1 VGIKPMLHLKNY
13 FTVAQQQALVEL
25 TRNIASINGGM
36 TIPVMP
42 SGHKF
47 NCSQTSC
54 GLVGW
59 LSDLNG
65 YRYSRINPAN
75 NQPFAAMPAELADI
89 AQDLAKRVNEPDYRP
104 ETCLINFYPANSKSK
119 LGLHQDNTERNL
131 KPCIISISLGD
142 DCIFAIGSNRSRK
155 DPLTEILLRSGDV
168 VILHGDSRLAYHS
181 VKQIIPNSSNLL
193 KNNGRLNLTVRQV
206 Y

>member
-1 VGIKPMLHLKNY
+1 MLHLKNY

-25 TRNIASINGGM
+25 TRNIASINGCM

-59 LSDLNG
+59 ISDRDG
-65 YRYSRINPAN
+65 YRYSRINPVN
-75 NQPFAAMPAELADI
+75 KEPFAAMPTELIDI
-89 AQDLAKRVNEPDYRP
+89 AQELAKQVNEPDYRP
-104 ETCLINFYPANSKSK
+104 DTCLINFYPASSRSK
-119 LGLHQDNTERNL
+119 LGLHQDNTKRNL

-142 DCIFAIGSNRSRK
+142 DCIFVIGSNRSRK

-193 KNNGRLNLTVRQV
+193 KNNGRLNLTIRQV

>member
-1 VGIKPMLHLKNY
+1 MLHLNRY

-25 TRNIASINGGM
+25 TRNIASINRGM

-59 LSDLNG
+59 LSDRQG
-65 YRYSRINPAN
+65 YRYSRMNPVN
-75 NQPFAAMPAELADI
+75 NQPFAAMPIELIDI
-89 AQDLAKRVNEPDYRP
+89 AQNLANLVGEFHYQP
-104 ETCLINFYPANSKSK
+104 ETCLINFYPANTKSK
-119 LGLHQDNTERNL
+119 LGLHQDNTEPNL

-142 DCIFAIGSNRSRK
+142 DCSFVIGSNRSRK
-155 DPLTEILLRSGDV
+155 DPLKGIMLRSGDV
-168 VILHGDSRLAYHS
+168 LILHGDSRLAYHG
-181 VKQIIPNSSNLL
+181 VQRILPKTSNLL
-193 KNNGRLNLTVRQV
+193 KNHGRLNLTIRQV

>member
-1 VGIKPMLHLKNY
+1 MLHLNRY

-25 TRNIASINGGM
+25 TRNIASINRGM

-59 LSDLNG
+59 ISDRDG
-65 YRYSRINPAN
+65 YRYSRINPVN
-75 NQPFAAMPAELADI
+75 KEPFAAMPTELIDI
-89 AQDLAKRVNEPDYRP
+89 AQELAKQVNEPDYRP
-104 ETCLINFYPANSKSK
+104 DTCLINFYPSSSKSK

-193 KNNGRLNLTVRQV
+193 KNNGRLNLTIRQF

>member
-1 VGIKPMLHLKNY
+1 MLHLNKY

-25 TRNIASINGGM
+25 TRNIASINEGM

-42 SGHKF
+42 SDHKF
-47 NCSQTSC
+47 NGCQTSC

-59 LSDLNG
+59 VSERDG
-65 YRYSRINPAN
+65 YPYSRINPVN
-75 NQPFAAMPAELADI
+75 KEPFAAMPTELIDI
-89 AQDLAKRVNEPDYRP
+89 AQELAKQVNEPHYRP
-104 ETCLINFYPANSKSK
+104 DTCLINFYPASSRSR

-142 DCIFAIGSNRSRK
+142 DCIFAIVRSLRRK
-155 DPLTEILLRSGDV
+155 DPLTEILLRSGDA

-181 VKQIIPNSSNLL
+181 VKKIVPNSSNLL
-193 KNNGRLNLTVRQV
+193 KNNGRFNLTVRQV

>member
-1 VGIKPMLHLKNY
+1 MLHLNKY

-59 LSDLNG
+59 ISDRDG
-65 YRYSRINPAN
+65 YRYSRINPVN
-75 NQPFAAMPAELADI
+75 KEPFAAMPAELIDI
-89 AQDLAKRVNEPDYRP
+89 AQELAKQVNEPDYRP
-104 ETCLINFYPANSKSK
+104 DTCLINFYPASSRSK

-142 DCIFAIGSNRSRK
+142 DCIFSIGSNRSRK

-193 KNNGRLNLTVRQV
+193 KNNGRLNLTIRQV